1 MPSFFFPQA
10 THGPVCP
17 GQILFSELDAVL
29 ALFEISKMSQRVI
42 KALAP
47 FPEIALIFRAAMLID
62 DDDGPMTV
70 VIKSLDR
77 ASQETESQAP
87 STDQKGCC
95 HCVTPV
101 SWFQ

>member
-1 MPSFFFPQA
+1 
-10 THGPVCP
+10 
-17 GQILFSELDAVL
+17 
-29 ALFEISKMSQRVI
+29 
-42 KALAP
+42 
-47 FPEIALIFRAAMLID
+47 MLID